1 MEYAVS
7 LVVVAVISGPAM
19 WFLKRFDKRNTDQH
33 DKNMEVLN
41 RVEKKLDRLDEK
53 VDHLDSKVMHVDSK
67 VFYVNTKIEDINNRV
82 NDLEKPKTTRSKLK
96 SV

>member
-7 LVVVAVISGPAM
+7 LVVVAIISGPLM

-41 RVEKKLDRLDEK
+41 RVETKVDRLDEK
-53 VDHLDSKVMHVDSK
+53 VDHLDSKVIHVDA
-67 VFYVNTKIEDINNRV
+67 KIYNVDTRVADIHDRV
-82 NDLEKPKTTRSKLK
+82 NSLEKPKPVRGKLK